1 MPTLGMSQFS
11 EGERGYRYE
20 GEGTGDDIER
30 GMLDPTIEVGRS
42 VPLRAELL
50 EATMLVLT
58 FRVAEV
64 PYAVAVKGVVEV
76 VPRVELR
83 LIPHAPKH
91 LAGLLRY
98 RGGVVP
104 VVDLGL
110 LMGEAA
116 CVDRLDTRIILVEAG
131 SLVGGGSGLLGLVAE
146 RVEDVRPV
154 DESRRAVA
162 GLEIGDAPYLGP
174 IYETDD
180 GLLQLVDPG
189 KILLGSAAEDVGGGS
204 WA

>member
-1 MPTLGMSQFS
+1 
-11 EGERGYRYE
+11 
-20 GEGTGDDIER
+20 
-30 GMLDPTIEVGRS
+30 
-42 VPLRAELL
+42 
-50 EATMLVLT
+50 MLVLT

-64 PYAVAVKGVVEV
+64 PYAVAVRRVVEV
-76 VPRVELR
+76 APRVALR
-83 LIPHAPKH
+83 GIPHAPRH

-98 RGGVVP
+98 RGGAVP

-116 CVDRLDTRIILVEAG
+116 CSDRLDTRIILVDCGVHGGAG
-131 SLVGGGSGLLGLVAE
+131 PAYLGLIAE
-146 RVEDVRPV
+146 RVDDVRAV

-180 GLLQLVDPG
+180 GLLQLVEPG
-189 KILLGSAAEDVGGGS
+189 KILVGVAVSIDEGTP
-204 WA
+204 

>member
-1 MPTLGMSQFS
+1 
-11 EGERGYRYE
+11 
-20 GEGTGDDIER
+20 
-30 GMLDPTIEVGRS
+30 MLDPAIEVGQF
-42 VPLRAELL
+42 VPLRAESL

-64 PYAVAVKGVVEV
+64 PYAVAVRRVVEV

-83 LIPHAPKH
+83 AIPHSPRY

-98 RGGVVP
+98 RGSAVP

-116 CVDRLDTRIILVEAG
+116 CSDRLDTRIILVDCG
-131 SLVGGGSGLLGLVAE
+131 MHGGTGLGYLGLIAE
-146 RVEDVRPV
+146 RVDNVQLV
-154 DESRRAVA
+154 DESRRAIS
-162 GLEIGDAPYLGP
+162 GLEIDGAPYLGP

-180 GLLQLVDPG
+180 GLLQLVEAG
-189 KILLGSAAEDVGGGS
+189 KILAKAAVEVPAIEEAS
-204 WA
+204 

>member
-1 MPTLGMSQFS
+1 
-11 EGERGYRYE
+11 
-20 GEGTGDDIER
+20 
-30 GMLDPTIEVGRS
+30 
-42 VPLRAELL
+42 
-50 EATMLVLT
+50 MLVLT

-64 PYAVAVKGVVEV
+64 PYAVAVRRVVEV

-83 LIPHAPKH
+83 AIPHAPKH

-98 RGGVVP
+98 RGGAVP

-110 LMGEAA
+110 LMGGVA
-116 CVDRLDTRIILVEAG
+116 CRDRLDTRIILVEA
-131 SLVGGGSGLLGLVAE
+131 GGGSGLLGLVAE
-146 RVEDVRPV
+146 RVDDVRLV
-154 DESRRAVA
+154 DESRRAAA

-174 IYETDD
+174 IYETVD

-189 KILLGSAAEDVGGGS
+189 KILVGSVAEDVGGAS